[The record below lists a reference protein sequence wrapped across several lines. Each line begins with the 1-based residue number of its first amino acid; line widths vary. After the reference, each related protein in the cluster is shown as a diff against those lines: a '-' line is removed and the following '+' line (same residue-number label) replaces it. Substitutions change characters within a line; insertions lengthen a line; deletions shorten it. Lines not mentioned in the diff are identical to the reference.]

1 MKKLKCLKYHTS
13 GGLCNRKDLHGS
25 SLEFTITQYDV
36 YCNLSL
42 IIGDMII
49 TKVFKNKEH
58 KILNDIVNL
67 LNTCNFDKLNSD
79 YNRMTLMDLPD
90 NVIEYSYDD
99 YEELT
104 KILNPNSK
112 DLIQLL
118 NDFMKNYLLKD
129 SELLAIFNSIINNNK
144 DVDYLSLRHII
155 KNDNVFDI
163 NKNYTLNELT
173 ENIINVPIQ
182 QKQYNSMKN
191 VSIDDLI
198 SKIDKEIE
206 NIDKF

>member
-1 MKKLKCLKYHTS
+1 MKQLNCLKYHTS
-13 GGLCNRKDLHGS
+13 GGLCNEKDLHGN
-25 SLEFTITQYDV
+25 SLEFTITEDNV

-42 IIGDMII
+42 IIGGIII

-58 KILNDIVNL
+58 RILNDMVSL
-67 LNTCNFDKLNSD
+67 LNTCDFEKLNTD

-90 NVIEYSYDD
+90 NIIEYSYDD

-104 KILNPNSK
+104 EIKNPNSK

-163 NKNYTLNELT
+163 EKKYNLNELT
-173 ENIINVPIQ
+173 EDIINAPIQ

-206 NIDKF
+206 NIDK

>member
-13 GGLCNRKDLHGS
+13 GGLCNEKDLHGS
-25 SLEFTITQYDV
+25 SLEFTITEDNV

-42 IIGDMII
+42 IIGDIII
-49 TKVFKNKEH
+49 TKVFKNNEH
-58 KILNDIVNL
+58 RILNDMVSL
-67 LNTCNFDKLNSD
+67 LDTCDFEKLNTD

-90 NVIEYSYDD
+90 NIFEYSYDD
-99 YEELT
+99 YEELNEI
-104 KILNPNSK
+104 KNPNSK

-155 KNDNVFDI
+155 KNDKVFDI
-163 NKNYTLNELT
+163 DKKYNLNELT

-206 NIDKF
+206 NIDK